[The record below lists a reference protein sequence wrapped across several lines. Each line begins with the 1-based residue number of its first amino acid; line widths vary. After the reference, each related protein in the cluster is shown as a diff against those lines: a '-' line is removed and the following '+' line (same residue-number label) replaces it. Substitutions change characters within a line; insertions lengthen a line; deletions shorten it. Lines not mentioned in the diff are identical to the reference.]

1 MRSRVSANSRR
12 LELALSH
19 KWAALAKDL
28 TRSDSDTVFWER
40 TKKLLSCSLGF
51 GFQASLK
58 MKLHFLTA
66 LLLGTLAVNLL
77 NSQGMASV
85 ITSPTYIYAWQA
97 TWKVTAA
104 TGATS
109 KATEATQVTSKATEA
124 MEATTIAT
132 DPQDLVKNTQTK
144 PPRSTDV
151 SESVSPSP
159 SPGGDKSGQPQAPS
173 RNPPS
178 NDGNETPRLEQS
190 PDGGNKKATQAPA
203 ADPKLHG
210 KPPAIGDIKPPLV
223 INPKNPATKSS
234 AAVVGPSFTRFAG
247 VLSMVLVVFFVA
259 F

>member
-1 MRSRVSANSRR
+1 MRR
-12 LELALSH
+12 LELALSY

-40 TKKLLSCSLGF
+40 TKKLLSRSLGF

-58 MKLHFLTA
+58 MKLHFFTA
-66 LLLGTLAVNLL
+66 LLLGTLAVNLV
-77 NSQGMASV
+77 NSQATVRGG
-85 ITSPTYIYAWQA
+85 ITSPTTQV
-97 TWKVTAA
+97 TSKVPEA

-190 PDGGNKKATQAPA
+190 PDGGNKKAPQAPA

-223 INPKNPATKSS
+223 INPKNPTTKSS

-247 VLSMVLVVFFVA
+247 VLSTVLVVFFVA